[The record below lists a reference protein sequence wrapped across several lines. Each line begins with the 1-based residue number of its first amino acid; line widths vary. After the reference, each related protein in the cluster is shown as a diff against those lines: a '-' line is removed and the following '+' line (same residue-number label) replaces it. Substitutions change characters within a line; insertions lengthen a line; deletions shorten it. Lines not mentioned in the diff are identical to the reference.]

1 MAWPEARRQALLV
14 RRHVEHILMSGHL
27 SRGCQYGFCLNEA
40 RAMIERYVFPLHYD
54 EKLVRSA
61 VKGFVTRALFRE
73 NAAQTFVPLALIVLS
88 CAMLFF
94 SGEEELSV
102 ELFLA
107 LFAILAIFV
116 ASGWRMHLRIMRG
129 KVEAM
134 RGRCPLARLRDDGLI
149 IDGPGATALLE
160 WPQIKAIWP
169 TEGAWLLI
177 LATNH
182 FITLPLA
189 KAPQEALDFL
199 RAHVSPSAI
208 GRAQ

>member
-1 MAWPEARRQALLV
+1 
-14 RRHVEHILMSGHL
+14 
-27 SRGCQYGFCLNEA
+27 
-40 RAMIERYVFPLHYD
+40 MIERYVFPLHYD

-134 RGRCPLARLRDDGLI
+134 RGRWPMARLRDDGLI